1 MKELF
6 SVSNHRPT
14 HPQSFGN
21 MLNAKLAKLK
31 DGLYWFEMKRVTEKR
46 TLNQNSYLWALLT
59 ILAEACGLETPEAM
73 LMVVMQRLGR
83 TYTVNVLGVQITQR
97 QSIRADDITE
107 CGAII
112 DECFVIASFMNE
124 DREPEHHII
133 LPVPPQKGEN

>member
-1 MKELF
+1 MRELF

-14 HPQSFGN
+14 HPESFR
-21 MLNAKLAKLK
+21 KLLEANLSKLK
-31 DGLYWFEMKRVTEKR
+31 DGLYWFEMKRVTDKR
-46 TLNQNSYLWALLT
+46 TLKQNSYLWALLT
-59 ILAEACGLETPEAM
+59 ILAGECGIETPEAM

-83 TYTVNVLGVQITQR
+83 TYTTTVLGVEITQR

-112 DECFVIASFMNE
+112 GECFKIASFLNE

-133 LPVPPQKGEN
+133 LPVPPQRGEK

>member
-1 MKELF
+1 MRELF
-6 SVSNHRPT
+6 SVSDHRPT
-14 HPQSFGN
+14 HPQSFSK
-21 MLNAKLAKLK
+21 MLNAQLAKLK

-73 LMVVMQRLGR
+73 LMVIMQRLGR
-83 TYTVNVLGVQITQR
+83 TYTVNVLGVQIVQR

-112 DECFVIASFMNE
+112 DECFKIASFLNE
-124 DREPEHHII
+124 DREPEQHII
-133 LPVPPQKGEN
+133 LPVPPERKT

>member
-1 MKELF
+1 MRELF

-14 HPQSFGN
+14 HPESFR
-21 MLNAKLAKLK
+21 KLLEANLSKLK

-133 LPVPPQKGEN
+133 LPVPPQKGEK